1 MHPVSPARVTMMENN
16 NLLLYKLLCKDK
28 VGGVGRGI
36 TVGKGRKESG
46 MRVVGAGR
54 SGISGGK
61 CYDLRGSIPL
71 LCVCDANECAAIY
84 IYFYLLIF
92 FELWLPHPS
101 LSCSILIVYKP
112 GVTSL

>member
-46 MRVVGAGR
+46 MREPRWWWWWGQMGDQW
-54 SGISGGK
+54 GQM
-61 CYDLRGSIPL
+61 L
-71 LCVCDANECAAIY
+71 
-84 IYFYLLIF
+84 
-92 FELWLPHPS
+92 
-101 LSCSILIVYKP
+101 
-112 GVTSL
+112 